1 MAVQKYKI
9 IMKYPINIKGKT
21 NKQVTKLNLSGLE
34 LKEFPENVFDYPN
47 LTKLVLSN
55 NRIKVIPKVILK
67 LKKLKVMDLAN
78 NEISVLQG
86 AVFRLPKLQTL
97 NLYGNKIKKFPKQ
110 IMDSSV
116 QKLIVSKNPI
126 EEGELERLKEKCEV
140 VFTSKNQETTPEA
153 ATVASEVS
161 TKSDVE
167 EVTVTKTVTKEDK
180 KMEKK
185 HSIFISYSHEDNLWL
200 TKVLKNL
207 KPLQR
212 YYDNV
217 DSWSDKKIMASDVW
231 KDEIDKALK
240 KATIAILLISSDF
253 EASDFITNEELQPLL
268 DKAQADGTKIMP
280 LIVRPCA
287 FFEECGLSKYQA
299 VNDPKKPLSGMTEYE
314 QEMALVDMVKTIKEI
329 IKRPVESKR
338 MEASDNYVKGTE
350 VSEEEVRGIVKNWR
364 PE

>member
-1 MAVQKYKI
+1 MR
-9 IMKYPINIKGKT
+9 YPIEIKGKT
-21 NKQVTKLNLSGLE
+21 TKQVTKLNLSGLG
-34 LKEFPENVFDYPN
+34 LKEFPENLFEYTN

-55 NRIKVIPKVILK
+55 NRIKVIPKEILK
-67 LKKLKVMDLAN
+67 LKKLKVLDLAN
-78 NEISVLQG
+78 NEITVLQG
-86 AVFRLPKLQTL
+86 AVFRLPKLRTL
-97 NLYGNKIKKFPKQ
+97 NLYGNLIKKFPKQ
-110 IMDSSV
+110 VMYSCV
-116 QKLIVSKNPI
+116 QKLIVSKNPL
-126 EEGELERLKEKCEV
+126 EEGELEKLHEKCEV
-140 VFTSKNQETTPEA
+140 VFISKNLETSTGEF
-153 ATVASEVS
+153 TQASEVS
-161 TKSDVE
+161 TKSGVE
-167 EVTVTKTVTKEDK
+167 EVTATKEDK

-185 HSIFISYSHEDNLWL
+185 HSIFISYSHEDNKWL
-200 TKVLKNL
+200 TKVLKYL

-212 YYDNV
+212 YYNNV
-217 DSWSDKKIMASDVW
+217 DSWSDKEIMASDVW

-329 IKRPVESKR
+329 IKRPVESSRK
-338 MEASDNYVKGTE
+338 EVSDIYVKGTE
-350 VSEEEVRGIVKNWR
+350 ASEEAVRGIVKNWK
-364 PE
+364 PDSDKQDS